1 MRQFLDERD
10 RESSEPMMMYDRKGR
25 PMNHARWVWI
35 QETQPGYK
43 IVGHDHIAGGIV
55 STVWLG
61 LDHSFH
67 DDMAPIIFETMLFGI
82 DDWDEHQDRYSSAD
96 DALLGHEYIVSMLT
110 ATR

>member
-1 MRQFLDERD
+1 M
-10 RESSEPMMMYDRKGR
+10 SSDPLMMYDRKGR

-43 IVGHDHIAGGIV
+43 IVGHDHIANGIV

-61 LDHSFH
+61 LDHGFYGGT
-67 DDMAPIIFETMLFGI
+67 PIIFETMLFGI
-82 DDWDEHQDRYSSAD
+82 DDWDEHQDRYSTVD
-96 DALLGHEYIVSMLT
+96 DALKGHEYIVSMLT